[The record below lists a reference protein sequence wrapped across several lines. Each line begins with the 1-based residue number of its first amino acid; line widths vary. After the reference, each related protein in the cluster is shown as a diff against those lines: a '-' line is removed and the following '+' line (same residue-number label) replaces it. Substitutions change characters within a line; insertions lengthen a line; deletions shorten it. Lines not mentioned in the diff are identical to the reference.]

1 MKISSE
7 TTSRFISST
16 TQHRIAS
23 DQLCVADEAQAVVSE
38 WRSDGSFVVGN
49 SGAYDILSVNHV
61 RGLIQA
67 RLVGAIYM
75 LEALGQDPY
84 ESVENLYTAAGS
96 SDIKLLVSLDT
107 NSALQENKSMKES
120 SGGAI
125 RPVLDWDTRALMLS
139 FQAFGCTRNLV
150 DFITRHGPQACNF
163 CEEGE
168 CLHESKE
175 YSVASTGV
183 DLTVAKDRKQASLD
197 RYSDREFYIINEE
210 DGAITDRV
218 LCGQISTSAI
228 IRRIRGGKKD
238 E

>member
-7 TTSRFISST
+7 TTSRFINST
-16 TQHRIAS
+16 TQHRISS
-23 DQLCVADEAQAVVSE
+23 DQLCVADEVQTIVSE
-38 WRSDGSFVVGN
+38 WQANGSFVVGN
-49 SGAYDILSVNHV
+49 AGAYDILSVNHV

-67 RLVGAIYM
+67 RLVGAVYM

-84 ESVENLYTAAGS
+84 KSAEDLYSVAGS
-96 SDIKLLVSLDT
+96 SDIKLLISLDT
-107 NSALQENKSMKES
+107 NDALQENKSMKES
-120 SGGAI
+120 SGGAV
-125 RPVLDWDTRALMLS
+125 RPVLDWNTRALMLS
-139 FQAFGCTRNLV
+139 FQVFGCTRNLV
-150 DFITRHGPQACNF
+150 DFITRHGPQACSF
-163 CEEGE
+163 CKKGE

-183 DLTVAKDRKQASLD
+183 DLTVAKDYKQVSLD
-197 RYSDREFYIINEE
+197 RYSDRKFYIINEE

-228 IRRIRGGKKD
+228 IRRIRGGKKG